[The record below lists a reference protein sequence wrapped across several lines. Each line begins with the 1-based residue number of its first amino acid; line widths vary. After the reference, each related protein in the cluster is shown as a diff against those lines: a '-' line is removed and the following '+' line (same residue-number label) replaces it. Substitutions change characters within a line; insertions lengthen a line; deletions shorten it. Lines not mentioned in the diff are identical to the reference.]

1 MDISLTY
8 DEILGLPNEIIRL
21 SSTHSAYNELLDS
34 NISYCYDTRELK
46 GKIASMFNRFKM
58 LKYKC
63 NIPIESKIKLSISVN
78 VNTKMYKNGNITMY
92 KNGNIIKL
100 A

>member
-1 MDISLTY
+1 MLQLLILWVSTYLISKGVDISLV
-8 DEILGLPNEIIRL
+8 LR
-21 SSTHSAYNELLDS
+21 
-34 NISYCYDTRELK
+34 
-46 GKIASMFNRFKM
+46 MFKDVA
-58 LKYKC
+58 
-63 NIPIESKIKLSISVN
+63 VN

>member
-1 MDISLTY
+1 MCD
-8 DEILGLPNEIIRL
+8 
-21 SSTHSAYNELLDS
+21 
-34 NISYCYDTRELK
+34 ELK
-46 GKIASMFNRFKM
+46 KEID
-58 LKYKC
+58 
-63 NIPIESKIKLSISVN
+63 VN